1 VSAGSGSDRSRRD
14 TLRDHYESAVDK
26 VTPHLVRFATTS
38 PYERLL
44 ISVAALALSVV
55 VGGLIVFGS
64 GMVATCQEPFTFHLV
79 LFGNELW
86 TWPTT
91 SCYDPWAVYSSLLS
105 GATGNLSANIYNYE
119 LALTLKESTLL
130 IFTGLSVAVAFKAGM
145 FNIGTQGQ
153 LVLGA
158 LASAIVVVTLAK
170 VVPGGL
176 VGTFVLIPLAVLTGA
191 VVGGVWGAIPGA
203 LKAYAEA
210 NEVITTIM
218 LNFVAAKLAFFLTS
232 SYFQPENTQS
242 VETAEIPSYA
252 TLNPWL
258 FPQGSKFAI
267 VAFLFGLV
275 LVAAIWYVLTRTSY
289 GYDLR
294 TSGIQPRAAEYSGV
308 NADRTMVSSMALSGA
323 LGGIGGTIWV
333 LMVMGRFQVGVP
345 AFGFD
350 GITVSI
356 LAGNNPIGAI
366 FAALLFGGLKAG
378 SLAVQFET
386 GVPKQLVGVLRGL
399 IILFVAMPEF
409 FRMVGRRVV
418 DPRELG
424 GDHDE

>member
-1 VSAGSGSDRSRRD
+1 MSGDDSAGPSRRD
-14 TLRDHYESAVDK
+14 RLRQRYDDAIDWAAPY
-26 VTPHLVRFATTS
+26 LVRIATTS
-38 PYERLL
+38 TYERLL
-44 ISVAALALSVV
+44 ISVAALVLSVV
-55 VGGLIVFGS
+55 VGGLIVFWS
-64 GMVATCQEPFTFHLV
+64 GIAAECQQQFTFHLV
-79 LFGNELW
+79 LFGSELW

-91 SCYDPWAVYSSLLS
+91 SCYDPWAVYTSLFS
-105 GATGNLSANIYNYE
+105 GATGPLSQEFFNYE

-158 LASAIVVVTLAK
+158 LASAVAVVTAAT
-170 VVPGGL
+170 VVPGGI
-176 VGTFVLIPLAVLTGA
+176 VGTFILVPLAVVTGA
-191 VVGGVWGAIPGA
+191 VVGGIWGAIPGA

-218 LNFVAAKLAFFLTS
+218 LNFVAAKLAFFLTAR
-232 SYFQPENTQS
+232 YFQPEGTQS
-242 VETAEIPSYA
+242 VETAVIPAYA
-252 TLNPWL
+252 TLNPWI

-267 VAFLFGLV
+267 VALLFGLL
-275 LVAAIWYVLTRTSY
+275 LVAAIWYLLGRTSF
-289 GYDLR
+289 GYDLL
-294 TSGIQPRAAEYSGV
+294 TSGIQPQAAEYSGV

-323 LGGIGGTIWV
+323 LGGIGGAIWV
-333 LMVMGRFQVGVP
+333 LMVMQRFQTGVP

-356 LAGNNPIGAI
+356 LAGNNPIGAV
-366 FAALLFGGLKAG
+366 FAAILFGGLKAG
-378 SLAVQFET
+378 SLAVQFQT

-409 FRMVGRRVV
+409 FRMVGRRFV
-418 DPRELG
+418 DAGEYG
-424 GDHDE
+424 GENR

>member
-1 VSAGSGSDRSRRD
+1 MSSDSSGSRAADR
-14 TLRDHYESAVDK
+14 LPES
-26 VTPHLVRFATTS
+26 VTNILVRFATTS

-44 ISVAALALSVV
+44 ISLAALLMSVI
-55 VGGLIVFGS
+55 VGGIIVFGS
-64 GMVATCQEPFTFHLV
+64 GLVATCQEPFTYHLV

-91 SCYDPWAVYSSLLS
+91 SCYDPWAVYTNLLS
-105 GATGNLSANIYNYE
+105 GATGNLSNNIYNFE

-158 LASAIVVVTLAK
+158 LASAVAVITAAS
-170 VVPGGL
+170 VVPGGI
-176 VGTFVLIPLAVLTGA
+176 VGTFVLIPLAILTGA
-191 VVGGVWGAIPGA
+191 LVGGIWGAIPGA

-218 LNFVAAKLAFFLTS
+218 LNFVAAKLAFYLTNT
-232 SYFQPENTQS
+232 YFKPADTQS
-242 VETAEIPSYA
+242 VETATLPAYA
-252 TLNPWL
+252 TLTPWL

-267 VAFLFGLV
+267 VALVFGLV
-275 LVAAIWYVLTRTSY
+275 LVAIIWYLLGRTSF

-294 TSGIQPRAAEYSGV
+294 TSGIQPEAAEYSGV

-323 LGGIGGTIWV
+323 LGGIGGAIWV
-333 LMVMGRFQVGVP
+333 LMVMGRFQAGVP

-356 LAGNNPIGAI
+356 LAGNNPVGAV

-409 FRMVGRRVV
+409 FRMTGRYIL
-418 DPRELG
+418 DPREYG
-424 GDHDE
+424 GGTDE

>member
-1 VSAGSGSDRSRRD
+1 MSGDDSAGPSGRDR
-14 TLRDHYESAVDK
+14 LRQRYDDALDWVAPY
-26 VTPHLVRFATTS
+26 LVRIATTS
-38 PYERLL
+38 TYERLL
-44 ISVAALALSVV
+44 ISVAALVLSVV
-55 VGGLIVFGS
+55 VGGLIVFWS
-64 GMVATCQEPFTFHLV
+64 GIAAECQEQFTFHLV
-79 LFGNELW
+79 LFGSELW

-91 SCYDPWAVYSSLLS
+91 SCYDPWAVYTSLFS
-105 GATGNLSANIYNYE
+105 GATGSLSQDPFNYE
-119 LALTLKESTLL
+119 LALTLKETTLL

-158 LASAIVVVTLAK
+158 LASAVAVVTAAT
-170 VVPGGL
+170 VVPDGV
-176 VGTFVLIPLAVLTGA
+176 VGTFVLIPLAIVTGA
-191 VVGGVWGAIPGA
+191 VVGGIWGAIPGA

-218 LNFVAAKLAFFLTS
+218 LNFVAAKLAFFLTAR
-232 SYFQPENTQS
+232 YFQPKGTQS
-242 VETAEIPSYA
+242 VETAQIPAYA

-267 VAFLFGLV
+267 VALLFGLL
-275 LVAAIWYVLTRTSY
+275 LVAAIWYLLGRTSF

-294 TSGIQPRAAEYSGV
+294 TSGIQPQAAEYSGV

-323 LGGIGGTIWV
+323 LGGIGGSIWV
-333 LMVMGRFQVGVP
+333 LMVMQRFQTGVP

-356 LAGNNPIGAI
+356 LAGNNPLGAV

-399 IILFVAMPEF
+399 IILFVAMPEA
-409 FRMVGRRVV
+409 FRMTGRYIL
-418 DPRELG
+418 DPREYG
-424 GDHDE
+424 GEPDE